1 MKPNNKINLLLTI
14 ISLCLTFICLSNNT
28 IKKRIILKIK
38 TESKINCQKNKFYV
52 NELNDS
58 FRNYFYKS
66 FQQGIKKNLNSASEI
81 KTYVNRGI
89 LEPIRNSKTFS
100 IDNLKHSY
108 AYLTP
113 NSKSLLLN
121 IGTNFQ
127 QKLKNTNLKKTKIIV
142 SSLLRTRESVLKL
155 RRVNKTAIKHSAHL
169 HGTTFDISCSKFG
182 NKKRITKS
190 EIESL
195 KEILAKIL
203 FDLKKQ
209 KKCWVTYEKYQ
220 SCFHIVNR

>member
-1 MKPNNKINLLLTI
+1 MKKNNKII
-14 ISLCLTFICLSNNT
+14 ISLLIIFINTNNYSFST
-28 IKKRIILKIK
+28 KKRF
-38 TESKINCQKNKFYV
+38 TSKICFEIKNKCQKNKLYV

-58 FRNYFYKS
+58 FRNYFSKS
-66 FQQGIKKNLNSASEI
+66 FNQGIKKNLNSALEI

-89 LEPIRNSKTFS
+89 LEPIKSSKTFR
-100 IDNLKHSY
+100 IDKLEHSY
-108 AYLTP
+108 AFLTP
-113 NSKSLLLN
+113 KSKSLLIN

-142 SSLLRTRESVLKL
+142 SSLLRTKDSVLKL
-155 RRVNKTAIKHSAHL
+155 IRINKTAIKQSAHL
-169 HGTTFDISCSKFG
+169 HGTTFDISCSKFV
-182 NKKRITKS
+182 NKKSITKT

-220 SCFHIVNR
+220 ACFHIVNRIKK

>member
-1 MKPNNKINLLLTI
+1 MKRNKKIIII
-14 ISLCLTFICLSNNT
+14 ISLFITYITIYSNSFS
-28 IKKRIILKIK
+28 IKNRFTSKISF
-38 TESKINCQKNKFYV
+38 ESKNKCLKNKLYL

-66 FQQGIKKNLNSASEI
+66 FNQGIKKNLNSALEI
-81 KTYVNRGI
+81 KTFVNKGV
-89 LEPIRNSKTFS
+89 LEHIRNSKTYS
-100 IDNLKHSY
+100 IEKLKHSY

-113 NSKSLLLN
+113 NSKSLLIN

-142 SSLLRTRESVLKL
+142 SSLLRTKESVLKL
-155 RRVNKTAIKHSAHL
+155 RRINKTAIKQSAHL
-169 HGTTFDISCSKFG
+169 HGTTFDICCSKFE
-182 NKKRITKS
+182 NKKNITKT

-209 KKCWVTYEKYQ
+209 KKCWVTYEKHQ
-220 SCFHIVNR
+220 ACFHIVNR

>member
-1 MKPNNKINLLLTI
+1 MKTKIPL
-14 ISLCLTFICLSNNT
+14 ISLCISFILVGNYSYS
-28 IKKRIILKIK
+28 IKKRNTNKISFK
-38 TESKINCQKNKFYV
+38 TKTTCNLNRLYI
-52 NELNDS
+52 NELDDS
-58 FRNYFYKS
+58 FHEYFEKS
-66 FQQGIKKNLNSASEI
+66 FNKGIKKNLNSALEI
-81 KTYVNRGI
+81 KTFVNRGI
-89 LEPIRNSKTFS
+89 LEPIRNSKTFY
-100 IDNLKHSY
+100 IDKLKHSY

-113 NSKSLLLN
+113 NSKNLLIN

-142 SSLLRTRESVLKL
+142 SSLLRTKESVYKL
-155 RRVNKTAIKHSAHL
+155 RNINKTAIKQSAHL
-169 HGTTFDISCSKFG
+169 HGTTFDISCSKFR
-182 NKKRITKS
+182 NKKRITKP